1 MFLLALVSDAVLR
14 LRSPRLA
21 RLAGLAVLCA
31 FAAGCSPR
39 VTAPFRIEAPRVG
52 SPASISAE
60 TLRALPDP
68 REKVVVAVYRFR
80 DQTGQYR
87 ALENVSTFSTAVTQ
101 GATTI
106 LMRALDDSGWFVPIE
121 REGLSNLLNERQ
133 IITSTRQQYTGPD
146 GEALAPLPPL
156 LYAGVL
162 LEGGIIGYD
171 TNLITGGSGLRF
183 LGAGGSGQFR
193 QDQVTIY
200 LRAVSTQNGRVLKT
214 VHVTKT
220 ILSQRLDGGL
230 FRFVELR
237 QLLEAEAGYS
247 TNEPPVLAVTAAIEE
262 AVAALVVEGVRDQL
276 WELANA
282 GDGPAMFAAY
292 QARVAEDARRDTYD
306 RLLAFRRPR
315 GVQLDVGAGLGRVE
329 SDFASPTALPVG
341 TLAVRLPV
349 GGGGLSLGVA
359 GRGGLLDA
367 GVENRFFVGGE
378 ATARGLFFPS
388 ARISPFLALG
398 GGVLGVPDNPSGETV
413 FPYATASAGVE
424 SRLGPSTA
432 LWLGISNLYPLREG
446 LDGVRSTGGVNDN
459 VWSVRGGLTL
469 YTR

>member
-1 MFLLALVSDAVLR
+1 MPRFRSLLSSRLFGLAL
-14 LRSPRLA
+14 
-21 RLAGLAVLCA
+21 LCA
-31 FAAGCSPR
+31 VAAGCSPR
-39 VTAPFRIEAPRVG
+39 VTAPFRVEAPRVG
-52 SPASISAE
+52 SPASVSAE
-60 TLRALPDP
+60 SLESLPDP

-133 IITSTRQQYTGPD
+133 IISTTRQQYTGPE

-156 LYAGVL
+156 LYAGVI

-171 TNLITGGSGLRF
+171 TNLITGGAGLRF

-292 QARVAEDARRDTYD
+292 EARVEADARRDAYD

-315 GVQLDVGAGLGRVE
+315 GVQFDLAGGLGRVE
-329 SDFASPTALPVG
+329 SDFASPAALPVAS
-341 TLAVRLPV
+341 LAVRLPV
-349 GGGGLSLGVA
+349 GRGGLALGVA

-367 GVENRFFVGGE
+367 GTDHRFFVGGE
-378 ATARGLFFPS
+378 LTARGLLFPS
-388 ARISPFLALG
+388 ARVSPFVSVG
-398 GGVLGVPDNPSGETV
+398 GGVLGVPDNPGGDTV
-413 FPYATASAGVE
+413 FPYASATGGVE
-424 SRLGPSTA
+424 TRLGPSTG
-432 LWLGISNLYPLREG
+432 LWLGVSNVYPLREG
-446 LDGVRSTGGVNDN
+446 LDGTRSTGGVHDN
-459 VWSVRGGLTL
+459 IWSVRGGLTL